1 MKSLFEYINE
11 SLNYDIYESNSDDF
25 VEIEKGVNPRK
36 DQRHLKLEKMFP
48 EKSEGWRKVY
58 HEECCHK
65 SSRHGN
71 YNIIVGHLNNGKYAV
86 KYRITDNIV
95 EYPKE
100 WKELHVQ
107 TFNTMEEARK
117 FIETDLRKQFEESDD
132 YFKDNYLKPWRI

>member
-1 MKSLFEYINE
+1 MKSINQYISE
-11 SLNYDIYESNSDDF
+11 SLNIYESNSNDF
-25 VEIEKGVNPRK
+25 VKIESGVNPRK

-48 EKSEGWRKVY
+48 EKLEGWKKIY

-107 TFNTMEEARK
+107 TFNTIEEARK

-132 YFKDNYLKPWRI
+132 YFKDNYLKLWRI